1 MLGGEKCGGGG
12 RRRMGG
18 NWDDSLAHRWEIR

>member
-12 RRRMGG
+12 GGGLGG

>member
-12 RRRMGG
+12 GGGWGG